1 MPCTHG
7 KTLTEAIANGEEVI
21 EMYLKA
27 WEAEGEIIPPPSKL
41 QTA

>member
-7 KTLTEAIANGEEVI
+7 KTRSEAIANGEEVM

-27 WEAEGEIIPPPSKL
+27 WEAEGEIIPPASKL